1 MVEAENRENLIK
13 CPVCYSKDFVFLY
26 SKKDSKLEIEDRRL
40 RCRSCSAIFIQNRL
54 SPDFII
60 RKFYVKRNPIG
71 PTEKYLRKK
80 NHLKKIAERLEKF
93 LPEGASVFDIGCG
106 GGAFLRFM
114 LDKGY
119 KVSGLEVGEAAKEEA
134 ERVLGIKDV
143 VRVGDFLE
151 TDFKDEIF
159 DAVVLTDVIEHF
171 HNPRVYLEKISSILK
186 PGDLII
192 IRTPNSDSLMHRLLK
207 SRWML
212 ASPRHVVLY
221 NRESTSFLL
230 MKNSFCI
237 IDFCNEKGIQ
247 GKFIPPF
254 SYGITRVLKGF
265 LINSLHWFF
274 GAIGQGES
282 ITIFARKT

>member
-26 SKKDSKLEIEDRRL
+26 GKKDSKLEIEDRRL
-40 RCRSCSAIFIQNRL
+40 RCRSCGVIFIQNRL
-54 SPDFII
+54 SPEFII
-60 RKFYVKRNPIG
+60 WKFYQKRNPIG
-71 PTEKYLRKK
+71 PTEKYLEKK
-80 NHLKKIAERLEKF
+80 KYLKKIAEKLEKF

-106 GGAFLRFM
+106 GGAFLKFL

-119 KVSGLEVGEAAKEEA
+119 KVSGLEVGESAKEEA

-151 TDFKDEIF
+151 TNFKGETFSAI
-159 DAVVLTDVIEHF
+159 LITDVVEHL
-171 HNPRVYLEKISSILK
+171 HNPHLYLEKISSILK
-186 PGDLII
+186 PGGLII
-192 IRTPNSDSLMHRLLK
+192 IRTPNSDSLMQRLLK

-221 NRESTSFLL
+221 NRESISFLL